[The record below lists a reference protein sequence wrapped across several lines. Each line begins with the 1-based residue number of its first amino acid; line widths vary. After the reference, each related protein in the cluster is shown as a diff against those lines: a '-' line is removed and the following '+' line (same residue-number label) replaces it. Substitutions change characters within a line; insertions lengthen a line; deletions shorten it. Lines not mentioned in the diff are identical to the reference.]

1 MSKINLKV
9 SYKELCQL
17 KHGLERNIDTSN
29 KILDM
34 QLPMDMATNI
44 NKDIAEDK
52 KLLEKITAIQEEM
65 KIKIGD
71 NR

>member
-17 KHGLERNIDTSN
+17 KHGLQRSIDAGNNILN
-29 KILDM
+29 M
-34 QLPMDMATNI
+34 QLPIDMAGRI
-44 NKDIAEDK
+44 NEDIMEDK
-52 KLLEKITAIQEEM
+52 KLLAKITKIQEEM
-65 KIKIGD
+65 KEKIGD

>member
-17 KHGLERNIDTSN
+17 KHALQRSIDAGR

-34 QLPMDMATNI
+34 QLPMDMAANI
-44 NKDIAEDK
+44 NKEIAEDK
-52 KLLEKITAIQEEM
+52 KLLEKIIVIQEEM

>member
-17 KHGLERNIDTSN
+17 KHGLERSIDAGN

-34 QLPMDMATNI
+34 QLPMDMAANI

-52 KLLEKITAIQEEM
+52 KLLEKITVIQEEM

>member
-17 KHGLERNIDTSN
+17 KHGLERSIDVGN

-34 QLPMDMATNI
+34 QLPMDMAANI

-52 KLLEKITAIQEEM
+52 KLLEKITVIQEEM